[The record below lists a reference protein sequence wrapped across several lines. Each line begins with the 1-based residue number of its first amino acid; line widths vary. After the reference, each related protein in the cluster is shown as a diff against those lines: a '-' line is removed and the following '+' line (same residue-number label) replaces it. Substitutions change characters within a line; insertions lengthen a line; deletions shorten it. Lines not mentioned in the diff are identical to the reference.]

1 MTITE
6 KTAYLKGL
14 LEGMEIDQS
23 TKEGKLLAAIID
35 TLDDIALS
43 VADLDDEVGA
53 INDEMDMMEESL
65 DAIDEALDD
74 LEDALDAIDEDLDD
88 MDEELEEIFE
98 VLELEEDDDD
108 DDDDD
113 YEDEDEDEEL
123 EDEDLYQLICP
134 TCEEEIIVDEDVLA
148 KGGMKCPACGEDLEF
163 DLSEIVDELDEEED
177 ED

>member
-14 LEGMEIDQS
+14 LEGMAIDQ
-23 TKEGKLLAAIID
+23 TTNEGKLLAAIID
-35 TLDDIALS
+35 TLDDIALA

-88 MDEELEEIFE
+88 MDDELEEIFE
-98 VLELEEDDDD
+98 ILKLEDEDDEYDD
-108 DDDDD
+108 EE
-113 YEDEDEDEEL
+113 YDEDEDEEL

-134 TCEEEIIVDEDVLA
+134 TCEEEIIIDEDVLA
-148 KGGMKCPACGEDLEF
+148 KGSMKCPACGEDLEF
-163 DLSEIVDELDEEED
+163 DLTELVDEVEDEE
-177 ED
+177 

>member
-23 TKEGKLLAAIID
+23 TKEGKLLAAIVE

-53 INDEMDMMEESL
+53 INDEMDMLEEAV
-65 DAIDEALDD
+65 DAMDEALDD
-74 LEDALDAIDEDLDD
+74 VEDALDAIDEDLDD
-88 MDEELEEIFE
+88 MDEELDEVFE
-98 VLELEEDDDD
+98 VLDLEEDEDDED
-108 DDDDD
+108 E
-113 YEDEDEDEEL
+113 EDEDDGEEL
-123 EDEDLYQLICP
+123 EDEDLYQLTCP

-148 KGGMKCPACGEDLEF
+148 KGSMKCPARGEDLEF
-163 DLSEIVDELDEEED
+163 DLSEVVDELDD
-177 ED
+177 EDKADED

>member
-23 TKEGKLLAAIID
+23 TKEGKLFAAIIEA
-35 TLDDIALS
+35 LDDIALS

-88 MDEELEEIFE
+88 MDDELEELYEI
-98 VLELEEDDDD
+98 LDLEEDE
-108 DDDDD
+108 DDD
-113 YEDEDEDEEL
+113 YEDEEDEEL
-123 EDEDLYQLICP
+123 EDEDLYQLVCP

-163 DLSEIVDELDEEED
+163 DLSELVDDVEED
-177 ED
+177 DED

>member
-23 TKEGKLLAAIID
+23 TKEGKLFAAIIEA
-35 TLDDIALS
+35 LDDIALS

-65 DAIDEALDD
+65 DAIDEALHD
-74 LEDALDAIDEDLDD
+74 LEDSLDAIDEDLDD
-88 MDEELEEIFE
+88 MDDELEELYEI
-98 VLELEEDDDD
+98 LDLEEDE
-108 DDDDD
+108 DDD
-113 YEDEDEDEEL
+113 YEDEEDEEL
-123 EDEDLYQLICP
+123 EDEDLYQLVCP

-148 KGGMKCPACGEDLEF
+148 KGSRKCPACGEDLEF
-163 DLSEIVDELDEEED
+163 DLSELVDDVEED
-177 ED
+177 DED

>member
-23 TKEGKLLAAIID
+23 TKEGKLLAAIVE

-53 INDEMDMMEESL
+53 INDEMDMLEEAV
-65 DAIDEALDD
+65 DAMDEALDD
-74 LEDALDAIDEDLDD
+74 VEDALDAIDEDLDD
-88 MDEELEEIFE
+88 MDEELDEVFE
-98 VLELEEDDDD
+98 VLDLEEDEDDED
-108 DDDDD
+108 E
-113 YEDEDEDEEL
+113 EDEDDGEEL
-123 EDEDLYQLICP
+123 EDEDLYQLTCP

-148 KGGMKCPACGEDLEF
+148 KGSMKCPACGETLEF
-163 DLSEIVDELDEEED
+163 DLSEVVDELDD
-177 ED
+177 EDKADED

>member
-23 TKEGKLLAAIID
+23 TKEGKLFAAIIEA
-35 TLDDIALS
+35 LDDIALS

-88 MDEELEEIFE
+88 MDDELEELYEI
-98 VLELEEDDDD
+98 LDLEEDE
-108 DDDDD
+108 DDD
-113 YEDEDEDEEL
+113 YEDEEDEEL
-123 EDEDLYQLICP
+123 EDEDLYQLVCP

-148 KGGMKCPACGEDLEF
+148 KGSMKCRACGEELEF
-163 DLSEIVDELDEEED
+163 DLSELVDDVEED
-177 ED
+177 DED

>member
-23 TKEGKLLAAIID
+23 TKEGKLLAAIVE

-53 INDEMDMMEESL
+53 INDEMDMLEEAV
-65 DAIDEALDD
+65 DAMDEALDD
-74 LEDALDAIDEDLDD
+74 VEDALDAIDEDLDD
-88 MDEELEEIFE
+88 MDEELDE
-98 VLELEEDDDD
+98 VFGVLDLEEDEDDED
-108 DDDDD
+108 E
-113 YEDEDEDEEL
+113 EDEDDGEEL
-123 EDEDLYQLICP
+123 EDEDLYQLTCP

-148 KGGMKCPACGEDLEF
+148 KGSMKCPACGEDLEF
-163 DLSEIVDELDEEED
+163 DLSEVVDELDD
-177 ED
+177 EDKADED